1 VLLKWRFK
9 TAYNRSCGV
18 VAQAESLLLRGDLIS
33 TDAALKIGL
42 VDQAS
47 APAREY
53 TLILRCK

>member
-1 VLLKWRFK
+1 VLLNWRFK
-9 TAYNRSCGV
+9 TAYNRGCGV
-18 VAQAESLLLRGDLIS
+18 VGQAESLLLRGDLIS

-53 TLILRCK
+53 TLISKCK